1 MKKVATAEVHY
12 IVADVGVCFRGSLGF
27 ISHCQQSKAGCQA
40 LITEFKKREN
50 KLHVLVNN
58 SGTSWGAP
66 FLDFPEEK
74 GWDNVFN
81 VNVKSIFY
89 SKNRRHVGVEP

>member
-1 MKKVATAEVHY
+1 MDHSGIHRLNYRKSKLGCDTL
-12 IVADVGVCFRGSLGF
+12 IADFRR
-27 ISHCQQSKAGCQA
+27 
-40 LITEFKKREN
+40 REN

-58 SGTSWGAP
+58 SGVTWGGP
-66 FLDFPEEK
+66 FGDFPEEK

-89 SKNRRHVGVEP
+89 SECPKVLMTCL